1 MKRNLFLAAMLSLG
15 SIAFAQQQGKVGVNT
30 NNPTESFHVE
40 GTARVKTLPAAGGA
54 ITTNSSGNFQTGQTF
69 APTKMVVTDE
79 NGVLGSAPLPAGA
92 KWTLKDKITINTNS
106 NNAFVDLN
114 DYGFKDLYVID
125 DTTSASNGYAT
136 FITLPTNETNSETA
150 RVVRIYI
157 AATAGSPSGGLYIS
171 EVGNPLLSR
180 KITINNGKR
189 SVFIGNNNGLRFY
202 TLLTFVEVNGK
213 WYFDTTA
220 Y

>member
-92 KWTLKDKITINTNS
+92 KWTLKDKITINTSRAAAYVNL
-106 NNAFVDLN
+106 D

-125 DTTSASNGYAT
+125 DTTTSGGLNTY
-136 FITLPTNETNSETA
+136 ITLPTNETNTETA

-171 EVGNPLLSR
+171 EVGNPLLR
-180 KITINNGKR
+180 GKITNNNGKR
-189 SVFIGNNNGLRFY
+189 SVLIGNNSGLRFY